1 MNKKGFTLIEI
12 ILSITIIAVIATLS
26 IVTFTKKKDSTD
38 KIKNTI
44 IAAADVYYSTSKEIQ
59 EKVKN
64 NGGFIVFSIEDL
76 INNGVLDKNFTVTE
90 LENTLSEKEKSDG
103 KTYEKIVFYYD
114 ISNLEE
120 DKITTYDKYIY
131 PYEQNKP
138 FILNLEELK
147 LEYDEVTNK
156 DISNPEDNFNCT
168 TDIETLYYLSKDYT
182 KEKLNNYECERKKIY
197 SSRDEKKT
205 TNIDLP
211 YSNDNI
217 VLNDERKV
225 TVYPKFNP
233 QIVGT
238 TTSNDIYECGN
249 WSNKDITLKLEDNN
263 NTNILDHNLSY
274 EWSNKETN
282 EEITITTSE
291 NINLNY
297 SLKGKTKKLKDTVI
311 TAGELSCDVKIDKIS
326 PTLEYDGNRFTIK
339 DDDSGIKNLTITE
352 NNKVK
357 VNNTYKADTKNAYY
371 KYSKDNLINKNVSVK
386 VNVTDNAGN
395 EISYTPNV
403 DDLPS
408 IKVEPIPNTYTKFKV
423 MLKNYKNLNNISISY
438 GFNEDY
444 INNLKT
450 YINNLNIDDKYK
462 NEAVLDKLNRKS
474 RNIKN
479 INKNEIILNDNNE
492 YTFEIDMLDALYD
505 CIGADI
511 SGKTKSSFLCKPLET
526 MITTSSLPQ
535 NIRFREWF
543 NNLKLDYYINLKDT
557 NNKGVVYKVTSQYN
571 MYFDNKHA
579 ALNKSST
586 ISSERIGEPYLLGYN
601 SNGDAVFRNA
611 NNKTITFY
619 YDYANNKKTFSCT
632 VDATG
637 NSNNDKS
644 YLTKISDGKFDI
656 VAYPQNIYYGETCI
670 IKSKC
675 SVKKLPNTSPLVVTC
690 NSDYSINTI
699 NITSSNLVKYP
710 KVFPNVNQVKEYSF
724 KDVETLED
732 YDSLKKFVT
741 AQKIAYNK
749 INTTIPKNYRYAFDI
764 LENENSGENAL
775 TRKVIEVKEDNEDTK
790 VYGTI
795 YVVSTNPKESGNK
808 DYMKFFFAPGVT
820 TSVKYYS
827 SN

>member
-90 LENTLSEKEKSDG
+90 LENTLSEKAKNDG

-114 ISNLEE
+114 ISNLKE

-131 PYEQNKP
+131 PYEKNKP

-147 LEYDEVTNK
+147 LEFDEVTNK
-156 DISNPEDNFNCT
+156 DISDPEYNFNCR

-182 KEKLNNYECERKKIY
+182 KEELDNYECERNKIHN
-197 SSRDEKKT
+197 SREEKKT
-205 TNIDLP
+205 TNIDLH
-211 YSNDNI
+211 YSSDDI

-233 QIVGT
+233 KIVGT
-238 TTSNDIYECGN
+238 TTSNEIYECGN
-249 WSNKDITLKLEDNN
+249 WSNKDITLKLQDNN

-311 TAGELSCDVKIDKIS
+311 TAGELSCDVKIDKTS
-326 PTLEYDGNRFTIK
+326 PTVEYDGNSFTIK

-357 VNNTYKADTKNAYY
+357 VNNTYKADTKNIYY
-371 KYSKDNLINKNVSVK
+371 KYSKDNLINKNVSVI
-386 VNVTDNAGN
+386 VEDNAGN
-395 EISYTPNV
+395 EMYYTPNL

-423 MLKNYKNLNNISISY
+423 MLKNYKNLNNINISY

-450 YINNLNIDDKYK
+450 YINILNIGKVNYEYK
-462 NEAVLDKLNRKS
+462 NPDALNNKTFKDTYLNGNS
-474 RNIKN
+474 RNIKT
-479 INKNEIILNDNNE
+479 ISADDIKLNNNE

-505 CIGADI
+505 CIGADKETETVNKN
-511 SGKTKSSFLCKPLET
+511 SKFLCESLENT
-526 MITTSSLPQ
+526 IQKSFYPTVIKL
-535 NIRFREWF
+535 REWF
-543 NNLKLDYYINLKDT
+543 NNLKLDYYITLKNT
-557 NNKGVVYKVTSQYN
+557 NDKETVYKVTSQYN
-571 MYFDNKHA
+571 MYFDNKHQI
-579 ALNKSST
+579 LTKSSINPLERVGIPSLVGYTYDGDT
-586 ISSERIGEPYLLGYN
+586 IFRVRKGEPIGN
-601 SNGDAVFRNA
+601 FETKEVDE
-611 NNKTITFY
+611 Y
-619 YDYANNKKTFSCT
+619 YY
-632 VDATG
+632 
-637 NSNNDKS
+637 
-644 YLTKISDGKFDI
+644 
-656 VAYPQNIYYGETCI
+656 
-670 IKSKC
+670 
-675 SVKKLPNTSPLVVTC
+675 
-690 NSDYSINTI
+690 
-699 NITSSNLVKYP
+699 
-710 KVFPNVNQVKEYSF
+710 
-724 KDVETLED
+724 
-732 YDSLKKFVT
+732 
-741 AQKIAYNK
+741 
-749 INTTIPKNYRYAFDI
+749 
-764 LENENSGENAL
+764 
-775 TRKVIEVKEDNEDTK
+775 
-790 VYGTI
+790 
-795 YVVSTNPKESGNK
+795 
-808 DYMKFFFAPGVT
+808 
-820 TSVKYYS
+820 
-827 SN
+827 

>member
-44 IAAADVYYSTSKEIQ
+44 ISAADVYYSTSKKVQQ
-59 EKVKN
+59 EVKN
-64 NGGFIVFSIEDL
+64 NGGFIVFSVEDL

-90 LENTLSEKEKSDG
+90 LENTLSEEEKKEG

-156 DISNPEDNFNCT
+156 DISNPEENFNCT

-182 KEKLNNYECERKKIY
+182 KEKLNNYECERNKIY
-197 SSRDEKKT
+197 YFRNDGKT

-211 YSNDNI
+211 YSNIDI
-217 VLNDERKV
+217 DLNDERKI

-233 QIVGT
+233 KIVGT
-238 TTSNDIYECGN
+238 TTSNEIYTCGN
-249 WSNKDITLKLEDNN
+249 WSNEDITLKLEDNN

-274 EWSNKETN
+274 EWSNIETN

-326 PTLEYDGNRFTIK
+326 PTVEYDGNNFTIK
-339 DDDSGIKNLTITE
+339 DNDSGIKNLTIKV
-352 NNKVK
+352 NNKDE
-357 VNNTYKADTKNAYY
+357 VNNTYKAGTKSTYY

-386 VNVTDNAGN
+386 VEDNAGN
-395 EISYTPNV
+395 VENFTPNV

-408 IKVEPIPNTYTKFKV
+408 IKVEPVPNTYTKFKV

-444 INNLKT
+444 INNLKA
-450 YINNLNIDDKYK
+450 YINNLNIADKYK
-462 NEAVLDKLNRKS
+462 NAAALDNLNRKS
-474 RNIKN
+474 RNIKT

-511 SGKTKSSFLCKPLET
+511 SGETKNSFLCKPLET

-557 NNKGVVYKVTSQYN
+557 NNKEVVYKVTSQYN

-586 ISSERIGEPYLLGYN
+586 ISSERVGEPYLLGYN

-699 NITSSNLVKYP
+699 NITSSNVVNYP
-710 KVFPNVNQVKEYSF
+710 QVYPNVNQLKEYSF
-724 KDVETLED
+724 KDIETLED
-732 YDSLKKFVT
+732 SNSLKKFVT

-749 INTTIPKNYRYAFDI
+749 INPTIPKNYRYAFDI
-764 LENENSGENAL
+764 LENERSGENAL
-775 TRKVIEVKEDNEDTK
+775 TRKVIEVKEDNK

-808 DYMKFFFAPGVT
+808 DYMKFFFASGVT
-820 TSVKYYS
+820 TSVEYYS